1 MISYL
6 LRSLPLDSIYSI
18 ITNDSSVL
26 TLQLNNNE
34 SITLPFTLADIY
46 DSIYESPGILKLY
59 EDILEVTYGATSA
72 YTFSLQKREQKLY
85 LVITSSF
92 PFILSTQ
99 QSADSI
105 ANLIEFFLYEE
116 LSDSALAVKS
126 KVYEIDVYTDNLDEI
141 SNVSKKIDYTPAD
154 GKDVVIVD
162 YKFNKDS
169 EGLST
174 PLENKYISRKSNG
187 ELLFNDSP
195 DVIYKNIK
203 DYEIPDNTDIEL
215 VSQDKIQLLI
225 EADLSFHTTLSGGY
239 ITATFP
245 HLGHTSDSEYYIL
258 TLDNILKKLTTGF
271 VDLNEGVIRL
281 ITNDSSI
288 YKIYGLYNIKKLTY
302 DVKGVYSNST
312 TPYGFIKNSLSATKN
327 KTECTEL
334 TYSSYLVKIS
344 YPVLLITRG
353 TISIDGIPYSDLS
366 CITIDPGQYIISKSA
381 VDLSF
386 TTEDIS
392 YLNYQIYKDLISA
405 YNEES
410 YVSRLPLS
418 NNVVNTL
425 YGDTGIELYYIHDN
439 TIFSKEIIY
448 FKQEEV

>member
-6 LRSLPLDSIYSI
+6 LRSLPLDSIYSN
-18 ITNDSSVL
+18 ITNDSSAL

-34 SITLPFTLADIY
+34 SMTLPFTLADIY
-46 DSIYESPGILKLY
+46 DSIYESPGILIPY
-59 EDILEVTYGATSA
+59 GDIVEVTYGVESG

-85 LVITSSF
+85 LLITNTF
-92 PFILSTQ
+92 PFVLSTQ
-99 QSADSI
+99 QSANSI

-116 LSDSALAVKS
+116 ISDSGVTAKS
-126 KVYEIDVYTDNLDEI
+126 KVYEIDIYTDNLDEI
-141 SNVSKKIDYTPAD
+141 SNISKKTEYVPAN

-174 PLENKYISRKSNG
+174 SLESKYISRKSDG
-187 ELLFNDSP
+187 ELLFKDSP

-203 DYEIPDNTDIEL
+203 DYEIPNNTDIEL

-258 TLDNILKKLTTGF
+258 TTDNILKKLITGS

-281 ITNDSSI
+281 ITNDSSVA
-288 YKIYGLYNIKKLTY
+288 KIYGLYNTKKLTH
-302 DVKGVYSNST
+302 DVKGIYSNST
-312 TPYGFIKNSLSATKN
+312 TPYGFINNSLSATKN
-327 KTECTEL
+327 KTEYTEL

-344 YPVLLITRG
+344 HPALLITKG
-353 TISIDGIPYSDLS
+353 NISLDGILYSDLS
-366 CITIDPGQYIISKSA
+366 CITVDPGQYIVSKGTGN
-381 VDLSF
+381 LSI

-392 YLNYQIYKDLISA
+392 YLNYQVYKDLIAA

-410 YVSRLPLS
+410 YSSRLPLS
-418 NNVVNTL
+418 SNVVNTL
-425 YGDTGIELYYIHDN
+425 YGNTGIELYYIHDN

-448 FKQEEV
+448 FKQ

>member
-18 ITNDSSVL
+18 ITNDSSIL

-46 DSIYESPGILKLY
+46 DSIYESPGILRLY

-141 SNVSKKIDYTPAD
+141 SNVSKKIDYISAD

-225 EADLSFHTTLSGGY
+225 EADLSFHITLSGGY

-281 ITNDSSI
+281 ITNDSSV

-327 KTECTEL
+327 KTEYTEL

-344 YPVLLITRG
+344 YPALLITKG

-366 CITIDPGQYIISKSA
+366 CITIDPGQYIISKSTA
-381 VDLSF
+381 DLSF

>member
-46 DSIYESPGILKLY
+46 GSIYESPGILKLY

-99 QSADSI
+99 QSVGSI
-105 ANLIEFFLYEE
+105 ANSIEFFLYEE

-327 KTECTEL
+327 KTEYTEL

>member
-6 LRSLPLDSIYSI
+6 LRSLPLDSIYSN
-18 ITNDSSVL
+18 ITNDSSAL

-34 SITLPFTLADIY
+34 SLTLPFTLADIY
-46 DSIYESPGILKLY
+46 DSIYESPGILIPY
-59 EDILEVTYGATSA
+59 GDIVEVTYGVESG

-85 LVITSSF
+85 LLITNTF
-92 PFILSTQ
+92 PFVLSTQ
-99 QSADSI
+99 QSANSI

-116 LSDSALAVKS
+116 ISDSGVTAKS
-126 KVYEIDVYTDNLDEI
+126 KVYEIDIYTDNLDEI
-141 SNVSKKIDYTPAD
+141 SNISKKTEHVPAN

-169 EGLST
+169 EGLNTS
-174 PLENKYISRKSNG
+174 LESKYISRKSDG
-187 ELLFNDSP
+187 ELLFKDSP

-215 VSQDKIQLLI
+215 VPQDKIQLLI

-258 TLDNILKKLTTGF
+258 TTANVLKKLTTGSI
-271 VDLNEGVIRL
+271 DLNEGVIRL
-281 ITNDSSI
+281 IINDSSVA
-288 YKIYGLYNIKKLTY
+288 KIYGLYNTKKLTY
-302 DVKGVYSNST
+302 DVKGIYSNST
-312 TPYGFIKNSLSATKN
+312 TPYGFINNSLSATKN
-327 KTECTEL
+327 KTEYTEL

-344 YPVLLITRG
+344 NPALLITKG
-353 TISIDGIPYSDLS
+353 NISLDGIPYSDLS
-366 CITIDPGQYIISKSA
+366 CITVDPGQYIVSKGTGN
-381 VDLSF
+381 LSI

-392 YLNYQIYKDLISA
+392 YLNYQVYKDLIAA

-410 YVSRLPLS
+410 YASRLPLS
-418 NNVVNTL
+418 SNVVNTL
-425 YGDTGIELYYIHDN
+425 YGNIGIELYYIHDN

-448 FKQEEV
+448 FKQ

>member
-1 MISYL
+1 MMISYL
-6 LRSLPLDSIYSI
+6 LRSLPLDSIYSN
-18 ITNDSSVL
+18 ITNDSSAL

-34 SITLPFTLADIY
+34 SLTLPFTLADIY
-46 DSIYESPGILKLY
+46 DSIYESPGILIPY
-59 EDILEVTYGATSA
+59 GDILEVTYGVESG

-85 LVITSSF
+85 LLITNTF
-92 PFILSTQ
+92 PFVLSTQ
-99 QSADSI
+99 QSANSI

-116 LSDSALAVKS
+116 ISDSGVTAKS
-126 KVYEIDVYTDNLDEI
+126 KVYEIDIYTDNLDEI
-141 SNVSKKIDYTPAD
+141 SNISKKTEHVPAN

-169 EGLST
+169 EGLNTS
-174 PLENKYISRKSNG
+174 LESKYISRKSDG
-187 ELLFNDSP
+187 ELLFKDSP

-215 VSQDKIQLLI
+215 VPQDKIQLLI

-258 TLDNILKKLTTGF
+258 TTANVLKKLTTGSI
-271 VDLNEGVIRL
+271 DLNEGVIRL
-281 ITNDSSI
+281 IINDSSVA
-288 YKIYGLYNIKKLTY
+288 KIYGLYNTKKLTY
-302 DVKGVYSNST
+302 DVKGIYSNST
-312 TPYGFIKNSLSATKN
+312 TPYGFINNSLSATKN
-327 KTECTEL
+327 KTEYTEL

-344 YPVLLITRG
+344 NPALLITKG
-353 TISIDGIPYSDLS
+353 NISLDGIPYSDLS
-366 CITIDPGQYIISKSA
+366 CITVDPGQYIVSKGTGN
-381 VDLSF
+381 LSI

-392 YLNYQIYKDLISA
+392 YLNYQVYKDLIAA

-410 YVSRLPLS
+410 YASRLPLS
-418 NNVVNTL
+418 SNVVNTL
-425 YGDTGIELYYIHDN
+425 YGNTGIELYYIHDN

-448 FKQEEV
+448 FKQ

>member
-6 LRSLPLDSIYSI
+6 LRSLPLDSIYSN
-18 ITNDSSVL
+18 ITNDSSAL

-34 SITLPFTLADIY
+34 SLTLPFTLADIY
-46 DSIYESPGILKLY
+46 NSIYESPGILIPY
-59 EDILEVTYGATSA
+59 EDIVEVTYGIESG

-85 LVITSSF
+85 LLITNTF

-99 QSADSI
+99 QSVNSI

-116 LSDSALAVKS
+116 ISDSDVTIKS
-126 KVYEIDVYTDNLDEI
+126 KVYEIDIYTDNLDEI
-141 SNVSKKIDYTPAD
+141 SNISKKTEYVPAN

-174 PLENKYISRKSNG
+174 SLESKYISRKSDG
-187 ELLFNDSP
+187 ELLFKDSP

-258 TLDNILKKLTTGF
+258 TTDNVLKKLTTGS

-281 ITNDSSI
+281 ITNDSSVA
-288 YKIYGLYNIKKLTY
+288 KIYGLYNTKKLTY
-302 DVKGVYSNST
+302 DVKGIYSNST
-312 TPYGFIKNSLSATKN
+312 TPYGFINNSLSATKN
-327 KTECTEL
+327 KTEYTEL

-344 YPVLLITRG
+344 HPALLITKG
-353 TISIDGIPYSDLS
+353 NISLDGILYSDLS
-366 CITIDPGQYIISKSA
+366 CITVDPGQYIVSKSTEN
-381 VDLSF
+381 LSI

-392 YLNYQIYKDLISA
+392 YLNYQVYKDLIAA

-410 YVSRLPLS
+410 YASRLPLS
-418 NNVVNTL
+418 SNVVNTL
-425 YGDTGIELYYIHDN
+425 YGNTGIELYYIHDN

-448 FKQEEV
+448 FKQ

>member
-6 LRSLPLDSIYSI
+6 LRSLPLDSIYSN
-18 ITNDSSVL
+18 ITNDSSAL

-34 SITLPFTLADIY
+34 SLTLPFTLADIY
-46 DSIYESPGILKLY
+46 NSIYESPGILIPY
-59 EDILEVTYGATSA
+59 GDILEVTYGVESG

-85 LVITSSF
+85 LLITNTF
-92 PFILSTQ
+92 PFVLSTQ
-99 QSADSI
+99 QSANSI

-116 LSDSALAVKS
+116 ISDSGVTAKS
-126 KVYEIDVYTDNLDEI
+126 KVYEIDIYTDNLDEI
-141 SNVSKKIDYTPAD
+141 SNISKKIEHVPAN

-169 EGLST
+169 EGLNTS
-174 PLENKYISRKSNG
+174 LESKYISRKSGG
-187 ELLFNDSP
+187 ELLFKDSP

-215 VSQDKIQLLI
+215 VPQDKIQLLI

-258 TLDNILKKLTTGF
+258 TTANVLKKLTTGSI
-271 VDLNEGVIRL
+271 DLNEGVIRL
-281 ITNDSSI
+281 IINDSSVA
-288 YKIYGLYNIKKLTY
+288 KIYGLYNTKKLTY
-302 DVKGVYSNST
+302 DVKGIYSNST
-312 TPYGFIKNSLSATKN
+312 TPYGFINNSLSATKN
-327 KTECTEL
+327 KTEYTEL

-344 YPVLLITRG
+344 NPALLITKG
-353 TISIDGIPYSDLS
+353 NISLDGIPYSDLS
-366 CITIDPGQYIISKSA
+366 CITVDPGQYIVSKGTGN
-381 VDLSF
+381 LSI

-392 YLNYQIYKDLISA
+392 YLNYQVYKDLIAA

-410 YVSRLPLS
+410 YASRLPLS
-418 NNVVNTL
+418 SNVVNTL
-425 YGDTGIELYYIHDN
+425 YGNTGIELYYIHDN

-448 FKQEEV
+448 FKQ